1 MEQQKNYGIKKEK
14 LVESKRESD
23 TQQIRKILDR
33 RHDVSVMLS

>member
-1 MEQQKNYGIKKEK
+1 MEKQKNYGIRKEK
-14 LVESKRESD
+14 PVKSNRESD